1 MNKNEAKNL
10 NPNILAYI
18 GDGVY
23 EVMIRKYVVSK
34 GTPHIDAIHKE
45 TVKYVKGQSQAK
57 ALRGI
62 MDILNEEETT
72 VAKRARN
79 KRTLSKPQNIDPVSY
94 KLATA
99 FEALIGYLY
108 TTEQEERMK
117 ELVKESIAII
127 EQA

>member
-1 MNKNEAKNL
+1 MNKNEVKNL

-62 MDILNEEETT
+62 MSTLNEDEMI

-79 KRTLSKPQNIDPVSY
+79 KKTLSKPQNIDPVSY

-117 ELVKESIAII
+117 ELVEESIAII